1 MPGRSLTRRS
11 VALALPI
18 WGAICGAGCGPE
30 IPFTWQV
37 VDVLDLGMNVQVT
50 ELGPLSDPPD
60 PDGRAFQEAMP
71 LDQIRASVMVANT
84 EGPVPVEDLSFAWFA
99 CNGPA
104 CDSSLDT
111 PPCPEG
117 GVESD
122 GCALGTAAQMTFQFA
137 DSDDPEQ
144 GLQTLMSGGRI
155 LVRAIGGLT
164 DDPGPQACLER
175 LESGADLGRCMIV
188 DGVAQQGSLGELLDL
203 YESRGGVLPEDAL
216 VEVQRQMPRNRVP
229 LAAQVWVR
237 RETAESATPLLP
249 SEPIGARVGEVLDFE
264 WRPEEADLEEV
275 TVIASDGTT
284 LSNVD
289 LFTDT
294 WWTTQRA
301 TEFDD
306 TGPGRGVRWVVG
318 PDTGTFTLYTVIR
331 DDSDATD
338 WAAFT
343 VEVSR

>member
-1 MPGRSLTRRS
+1 MHVQGRSRYRRS
-11 VALALPI
+11 WALAFFLS
-18 WGAICGAGCGPE
+18 AAGCGPE

-37 VDVLDLGMNVQVT
+37 VDVLDLGMNLEVT
-50 ELGPLSDPPD
+50 ELGPLSNTTDPE
-60 PDGRAFQEAMP
+60 GRAFQEAMP
-71 LDQIRASVMVANT
+71 LDRMSASVMVADT
-84 EGPVPVEDLSFAWFA
+84 TGPVSAEDLSFAWFA

-104 CDSSLDT
+104 CDSSLET

-117 GVESD
+117 GVEFEA
-122 GCALGTAAQMTFQFA
+122 CALGTASQMTFGFA
-137 DSDDPEQ
+137 DFDDVERGIQ
-144 GLQTLMSGGRI
+144 NAVNGRI

-175 LESGADLGRCMIV
+175 LERGADLGRCLIV

-203 YESRGGVLPEDAL
+203 YESRGVVLPDEPLLDI
-216 VEVQRQMPRNRVP
+216 QRQLPRNRVP
-229 LAAQVWVR
+229 LASQVWLR
-237 RETAESATPLLP
+237 RDGSESGTQVQP
-249 SEPIGARVGEVLDFE
+249 SEPIAAHVGEALEFE
-264 WRPEEADLEEV
+264 WRPAEADLEEV
-275 TVIASDGTT
+275 TVVGSDGTT
-284 LSNVD
+284 LGSVD
-289 LFTDT
+289 TFTDS

-306 TGPGRGVRWVVG
+306 TGAFRGVRWVLG

-338 WAAFT
+338 WATFT